1 MRATDRRGAK
11 PVLACRL
18 ARMLSLALYMSDPIR
33 QMADERLVAAYVGE
47 TESNLRGPAD
57 TIGPT
62 RTARKER

>member
-1 MRATDRRGAK
+1 
-11 PVLACRL
+11 
-18 ARMLSLALYMSDPIR
+18 MSDPIR